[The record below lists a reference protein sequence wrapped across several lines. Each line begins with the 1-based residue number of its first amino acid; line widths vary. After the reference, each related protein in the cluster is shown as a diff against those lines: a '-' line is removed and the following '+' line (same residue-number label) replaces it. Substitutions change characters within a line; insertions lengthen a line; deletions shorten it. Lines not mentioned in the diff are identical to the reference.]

1 MKAYKFRLQKL
12 LDMRVDK
19 EEECKI
25 EFKRAQNESF
35 KAKEKLMGMKENY
48 RKYNNFSGSSSVI
61 EQKIRHIY
69 INNLSYNIGETV
81 EELNQ
86 KEKVVESKREE
97 LKQRQIDRKTVE
109 VLKDKYIDDFRREQ
123 NRIEQNLNDEFAL
136 YGFIRNFK
144 AR

>member
-12 LDMRVDK
+12 LDIRVDK

-25 EFKRAQNESF
+25 QFQQAQNESF
-35 KAKEKLMGMKENY
+35 KTKEKLMEMKESY
-48 RKYNNFSGSSSVI
+48 KKYNNFSGGSSVI

-69 INNLSYNIGETV
+69 VNNLSYTIDETA

-86 KEKVVESKREE
+86 KEKIVESKREE
-97 LKQRQIDRKTVE
+97 LKQTQIDRKTVE
-109 VLKDKYIDDFRREQ
+109 ILRDKYIDDFKREQ

-144 AR
+144 VQ

>member
-1 MKAYKFRLQKL
+1 LKAYKFRLQKL

-19 EEECKI
+19 EEKCKI
-25 EFKRAQNESF
+25 QFQQAQNESF
-35 KAKEKLMGMKENY
+35 KTKEKLMEMKENY
-48 RKYNNFSGSSSVI
+48 KKYSNFSGSSSVI

-69 INNLSYNIGETV
+69 VNNLSYNIGETA

-97 LKQRQIDRKTVE
+97 LKQKQIDRKTVE
-109 VLKDKYIDDFRREQ
+109 ILRDKYIDDFKREQ
-123 NRIEQNLNDEFAL
+123 NRMEQNLNDEFAL

-144 AR
+144 AQ

>member
-25 EFKRAQNESF
+25 EFQRAQNESF
-35 KAKEKLMGMKENY
+35 RTKEKLMEMKENY

-136 YGFIRNFK
+136 YGFIRNVK

>member
-1 MKAYKFRLQKL
+1 
-12 LDMRVDK
+12 MRVDK

-25 EFKRAQNESF
+25 EFQRAQNESF
-35 KAKEKLMGMKENY
+35 RTKEKLMEMKENY

-136 YGFIRNFK
+136 YGFIRNVK